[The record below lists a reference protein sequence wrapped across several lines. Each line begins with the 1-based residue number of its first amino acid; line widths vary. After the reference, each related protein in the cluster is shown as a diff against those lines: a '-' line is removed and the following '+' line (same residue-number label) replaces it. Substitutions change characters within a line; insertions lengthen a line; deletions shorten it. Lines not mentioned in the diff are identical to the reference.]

1 MTKLH
6 AGGKFDSDTYKVSG
20 GLHGVGVS
28 VVNALSTWAS
38 VEIHR
43 DGGIFKQNYK
53 LGNLDSQLER
63 VGDSDDHGTTVRFMP
78 DSTIFETINF
88 DFGTLRYRL
97 RELAYLN
104 AGITITIS
112 QEDGKSETFSYAC
125 LLYTSP
131 SPRDKRQS
139 RMPSSA

>member
-28 VVNALSTWAS
+28 VVNAFSLWTK

-43 DGGIFKQNYK
+43 DGGAYTQSYK
-53 LGNLDSQLER
+53 KGNPDNKLKKI
-63 VGDSDDHGTTVRFMP
+63 GDSDEHGTTVRFLP
-78 DSTIFETINF
+78 DKGIFETTEF
-88 DFGTLRYRL
+88 DYQILRNRL

-104 AGITITIS
+104 AGIRMTLS
-112 QEDGKSETFSYAC
+112 EEDGKSQKFY
-125 LLYTSP
+125 Y
-131 SPRDKRQS
+131 KGGQ
-139 RMPSSA
+139 